1 MDALSPR
8 PQEAPMPAINKLMVA
23 RSIQWLCAQ
32 LQPTFH
38 WVLPLVEFRSGP
50 TSSALSN
57 RWPMKSLF
65 HIWLWPFFVCLFD
78 CLFYHFFFVSFFFKI
93 PNRCN
98 RCQQLLSVTRCH
110 WLIYGMN
117 NSVAL
122 KSFHFIRIRCVD
134 MITMLML
141 TPVLIFF
148 FFFVF
153 FVVLLLVFYLVVTVP
168 VSNLLFSSKWDFVTA
183 GGNKPLAT
191 VD

>member
-1 MDALSPR
+1 
-8 PQEAPMPAINKLMVA
+8 
-23 RSIQWLCAQ
+23 
-32 LQPTFH
+32 
-38 WVLPLVEFRSGP
+38 
-50 TSSALSN
+50 
-57 RWPMKSLF
+57 
-65 HIWLWPFFVCLFD
+65 
-78 CLFYHFFFVSFFFKI
+78 
-93 PNRCN
+93 
-98 RCQQLLSVTRCH
+98 
-110 WLIYGMN
+110 
-117 NSVAL
+117 
-122 KSFHFIRIRCVD
+122 